1 MILSHNFSYLNS
13 DVPYIKSFTVF
24 LNDTKNNGNHIKEP
38 IKCNNYNMKIR
49 KKWEPNFK
57 SKSKR
62 LNLYDLCLTAN
73 QIVLCHT
80 VLKKA
85 GLVRS

>member
-1 MILSHNFSYLNS
+1 MILRHNFSYLNS
-13 DVPYIKSFTVF
+13 DVSYIKSFTVF
-24 LNDTKNNGNHIKEP
+24 LNGTKNNSNHIKEP

-49 KKWEPNFK
+49 KKWKPNFK

-62 LNLYDLCLTAN
+62 SNLCDLCLAAN
-73 QIVLCHT
+73 QAILCHRA
-80 VLKKA
+80 LKKA